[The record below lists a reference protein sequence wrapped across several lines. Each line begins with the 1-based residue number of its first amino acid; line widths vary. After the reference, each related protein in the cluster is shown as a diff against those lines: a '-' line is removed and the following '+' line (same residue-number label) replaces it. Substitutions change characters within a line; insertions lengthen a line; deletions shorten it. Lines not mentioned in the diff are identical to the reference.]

1 MFSHK
6 LTNKLGYEA
15 IIFGGLANSSFH
27 TSACCMEIQKMS
39 RLRVVDN
46 SEIGKRAMAE
56 GKPPK
61 CIHVYNKTGIG
72 YIGTLI
78 STSFI
83 INSS

>member
-1 MFSHK
+1 MFGRQ
-6 LTNKLGYEA
+6 LNFINKLNQLQYKS
-15 IIFGGLANSSFH
+15 IH
-27 TSACCMEIQKMS
+27 TSRQCYEIQKMT

-72 YIGTLI
+72 YIGQYYY
-78 STSFI
+78 
-83 INSS
+83 NNNW